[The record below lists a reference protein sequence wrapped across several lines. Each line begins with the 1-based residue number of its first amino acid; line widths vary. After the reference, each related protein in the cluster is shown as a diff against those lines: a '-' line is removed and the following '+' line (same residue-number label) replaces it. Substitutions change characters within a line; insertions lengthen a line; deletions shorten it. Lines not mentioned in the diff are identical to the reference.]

1 MPVINFRLI
10 GRLFFNLKADVKV
23 LYFWTVANNI
33 GAYFEIPVVDM
44 DRAINFYKSLL
55 ETELERGTIHDYEM
69 AFFPYEHNG
78 IGVSGA
84 LAKGDVYK
92 PSIDGVFLYL
102 QIEDIDA
109 IISKAVNLGSEVLL
123 EKTEA
128 ETCFVAEIKDSE
140 GNRICLKQ
148 DF

>member
-1 MPVINFRLI
+1 MVR
-10 GRLFFNLKADVKV
+10 A
-23 LYFWTVANNI
+23 NI

-44 DRAINFYKSLL
+44 ERAINFYQTLL
-55 ETELERGTIHDYEM
+55 GIELEPGSIHEYEM

-78 IGVSGA
+78 VGISGA

-92 PSIDGVFLYL
+92 PSIDGIFLYL

-123 EKTEA
+123 KKTEA
-128 ETCFVAEIKDSE
+128 ESCFVAEIKDSE

>member
-1 MPVINFRLI
+1 MR
-10 GRLFFNLKADVKV
+10 A
-23 LYFWTVANNI
+23 NI

-44 DRAINFYKSLL
+44 DRAVNFYQSLL
-55 ETELERGTIHDYEM
+55 KIELERGSIHEYEM

-78 IGVSGA
+78 VGISGA

-92 PSIDGVFLYL
+92 PSINGVFLYL
-102 QIEDIDA
+102 QIDDIDDT
-109 IISKAVNLGSEVLL
+109 ISKAVDLGSEVLL

>member
-1 MPVINFRLI
+1 M
-10 GRLFFNLKADVKV
+10 
-23 LYFWTVANNI
+23 
-33 GAYFEIPVVDM
+33 E
-44 DRAINFYKSLL
+44 RAINFYESLL
-55 ETELERGTIHDYEM
+55 ETELERGTIHEYEM

-78 IGVSGA
+78 VGISGA

-92 PSIDGVFLYL
+92 PSIDGIFLYL

-128 ETCFVAEIKDSE
+128 ESCFVAEIKDSE

>member
-1 MPVINFRLI
+1 MGANF
-10 GRLFFNLKADVKV
+10 
-23 LYFWTVANNI
+23 

-44 DRAINFYKSLL
+44 DRAINFYQSLL
-55 ETELERGTIHDYEM
+55 KIELERGSIHDYEM
-69 AFFPYEHNG
+69 AFFPYEHDGVG
-78 IGVSGA
+78 INGA

-109 IISKAVNLGSEVLL
+109 TIRKAVILGSEVLL
-123 EKTEA
+123 DKTEA
-128 ETCFVAEIKDSE
+128 ESCFVAEIKDSE

>member
-1 MPVINFRLI
+1 MVR
-10 GRLFFNLKADVKV
+10 A
-23 LYFWTVANNI
+23 NI
-33 GAYFEIPVVDM
+33 GAYFEIPVIDM
-44 DRAINFYKSLL
+44 DRAIDFYQSLL
-55 ETELERGTIHDYEM
+55 EIGLERGTIHGYEM
-69 AFFPYEHNG
+69 AFFPFDNDGVG
-78 IGVSGA
+78 ISGA
-84 LAKGDVYK
+84 LAKGDVYR

-128 ETCFVAEIKDSE
+128 ENCFVAEIKDSE

>member
-1 MPVINFRLI
+1 VGANF
-10 GRLFFNLKADVKV
+10 
-23 LYFWTVANNI
+23 

-44 DRAINFYKSLL
+44 DRAINFYQSLL
-55 ETELERGTIHDYEM
+55 KIELERGSIHDYEM
-69 AFFPYEHNG
+69 AFFPYEHDGVG
-78 IGVSGA
+78 ISGA

-109 IISKAVNLGSEVLL
+109 TIRKAVILGSEVLL
-123 EKTEA
+123 DKTEA
-128 ETCFVAEIKDSE
+128 ESCFVAEIKDSE

>member
-1 MPVINFRLI
+1 MVR
-10 GRLFFNLKADVKV
+10 A
-23 LYFWTVANNI
+23 NI

-44 DRAINFYKSLL
+44 DRAISFYQSLL
-55 ETELERGTIHDYEM
+55 EIELERGTIHDYEM

-78 IGVSGA
+78 AGISGA
-84 LAKGDVYK
+84 LAKGDVYR

-102 QIEDIDA
+102 QIDDIDA
-109 IISKAVNLGSEVLL
+109 LISKAIILGSEILL
-123 EKTEA
+123 DKTEA
-128 ETCFVAEIKDSE
+128 ESCFVAEIKDSE

>member
-1 MPVINFRLI
+1 MRL
-10 GRLFFNLKADVKV
+10 
-23 LYFWTVANNI
+23 NI

-44 DRAINFYKSLL
+44 DRAINFYESLL
-55 ETELERGTIHDYEM
+55 ETELERGKIHDYGM

-128 ETCFVAEIKDSE
+128 ESCFVAEIKDSE
-140 GNRICLKQ
+140 GNRICFKQ

>member
-1 MPVINFRLI
+1 MGANF
-10 GRLFFNLKADVKV
+10 
-23 LYFWTVANNI
+23 

-44 DRAINFYKSLL
+44 DRAINFYQPLL
-55 ETELERGTIHDYEM
+55 KIELVRGSIHDYEM
-69 AFFPYEHNG
+69 AFFPYEHDGVG
-78 IGVSGA
+78 ISGA

-109 IISKAVNLGSEVLL
+109 TIRKAVILGSEVLL
-123 EKTEA
+123 DKTEA
-128 ETCFVAEIKDSE
+128 ESCFVAEIKDSE